1 MINYSVINKSKP
13 KTLLFIHGLFS
24 TSGYWLPY
32 LKYFRDHRLLI
43 LNIDY
48 SNMGFDA
55 YVGAVNDIVATE
67 AGGKLGAVISHS
79 LGTLLSGRLP
89 KDVCE
94 ASFEICPVYCA
105 QRRNTDDFITEIE
118 RKMKG
123 PMLRDEIWRLLGGV
137 DSALANFDY
146 AEQSAPGQV
155 IYLPTEDP
163 YFSYHIQTEAKVF
176 HGDHFD
182 ILEAVIDIAKV
193 LSE

>member
-1 MINYSVINKSKP
+1 MVKYLVVNKSKS

-32 LKYFRDHRLLI
+32 LKYFRNYRLLI

-55 YVGAVNDIVATE
+55 YAGTVNDIVATVG
-67 AGGKLGAVISHS
+67 GGKLSAVISHS

-89 KDVCE
+89 KDIRE
-94 ASFEICPVYCA
+94 LSFEICPVYCA
-105 QRRNTDDFITEIE
+105 QRRNTDDFVTEIE

-123 PMLRDEIWRLLGGV
+123 PMLREEIWQLLGDV
-137 DSALANFDY
+137 DSALTDFDY
-146 AEQSAPGQV
+146 AEQSTLGQV
-155 IYLPTEDP
+155 IYLPTEDR
-163 YFSYHIQTEAKVF
+163 YFSYHVQTESKVF

-182 ILEAVIDIAKV
+182 ILEAVMDVAKV